1 VGQTWG
7 GGGGGGSSYVALL
20 DQSYPVVNT
29 QGGGAA
35 GGTGVNGDAQRP
47 GGNGVCTLHYTI
59 DPKLRNWKSPPFNG
73 RIYIT

>member
-20 DQSYPVVNT
+20 DQTYPIVNT

-35 GGTGVNGDAQRP
+35 GGTGANAEPQRP
-47 GGNGVCTLHYTI
+47 GGNGTCVIQFTVIPGYH
-59 DPKLRNWKSPPFNG
+59 DWKSLPFNG